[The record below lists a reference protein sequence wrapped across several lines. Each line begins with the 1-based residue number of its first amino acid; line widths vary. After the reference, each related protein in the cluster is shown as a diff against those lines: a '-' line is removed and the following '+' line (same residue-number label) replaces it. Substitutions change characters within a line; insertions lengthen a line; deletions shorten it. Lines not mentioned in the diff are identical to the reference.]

1 MNGGHGARDPAP
13 NPAINKWSPPN
24 PFRDPPPAHS
34 GPMPHGVNLRFSD
47 SSKLFVADAHGG
59 DEMPAAAPFSTP
71 LYPIS
76 MRTRHHENE
85 KPAPSVVWAD
95 GGDAWSQRSSSAAHQ
110 PRHQW
115 CVCVCVCVI
124 KRESALARWCV
135 WWAVCVRCVLSA
147 D

>member
-1 MNGGHGARDPAP
+1 MSGGHWAFDPAP
-13 NPAINKWSPPN
+13 NPAFNKWSPPN
-24 PFRDPPPAHS
+24 LFTPPAHS

-47 SSKLFVADAHGG
+47 SSNPLVADAHAAAALHNGAG
-59 DEMPAAAPFSTP
+59 DEMSTATPFSTP

-115 CVCVCVCVI
+115 CVCVCVCV
-124 KRESALARWCV
+124 
-135 WWAVCVRCVLSA
+135 
-147 D
+147 